1 MSEQDIERFLSE
13 QNKRVEDLYQPVL
26 LNHWM
31 VATTGEQEWS
41 DKHEQSL
48 SEYWAHFSDRESF
61 QKVTRFRKIDSL
73 PLMQRRQLDDLHDKM
88 IKNQFEEGTRQ
99 QILSLEKKISHVFT
113 TFQPQVNGSRVS
125 NNELLDILRYD
136 LDHER
141 RKQAWFASK
150 EVGKRIEKDLLQL
163 IRKRNEVARNL
174 GFETFYH
181 MSFATQELDLE
192 QTFAMF
198 ETIKKSSDQAFRMIK
213 DEIDEERA
221 KVLKIKKDDL
231 RPWDYVDPF
240 FQEAPSIEHVDFDSF
255 YKDQD
260 LEQVVSQTFQAM
272 ELPIDDILKRSDL
285 YPRKNKNPFGFCTD
299 MDRRGDIR
307 VLLNLDQSMYWVTAL
322 LHEFGHA
329 VYFKFIDSRLPFLL
343 RFHSHTLTTEASAL
357 FFGRMTKMAEWYE
370 RFLGIDRE
378 TCERIGRNMEKML
391 QRQMVVSTRWMLTFS
406 FFEKSLYEDPDQDIN
421 ALWWKLVKEIQYM
434 APPEDTGSPDWAAK
448 MHFSLAPVYYQD
460 YLLGEMAASQL
471 HHYIKT
477 NVSTDL
483 FSPNVGTYLKENVF
497 KPGALLHWND
507 KMKKATGEYL
517 TPTYFIKQF
526 FTNDEAS

>member
-1 MSEQDIERFLSE
+1 MI
-13 QNKRVEDLYQPVL
+13 
-26 LNHWM
+26 
-31 VATTGEQEWS
+31 
-41 DKHEQSL
+41 
-48 SEYWAHFSDRESF
+48 
-61 QKVTRFRKIDSL
+61 
-73 PLMQRRQLDDLHDKM
+73 QRRQLDDLHDKM

-113 TFQPQVNGSRVS
+113 TFQP
-125 NNELLDILRYD
+125 L
-136 LDHER
+136 
-141 RKQAWFASK
+141 
-150 EVGKRIEKDLLQL
+150 
-163 IRKRNEVARNL
+163 
-174 GFETFYH
+174 
-181 MSFATQELDLE
+181 
-192 QTFAMF
+192 
-198 ETIKKSSDQAFRMIK
+198 
-213 DEIDEERA
+213 
-221 KVLKIKKDDL
+221 
-231 RPWDYVDPF
+231 
-240 FQEAPSIEHVDFDSF
+240 
-255 YKDQD
+255 
-260 LEQVVSQTFQAM
+260 
-272 ELPIDDILKRSDL
+272 
-285 YPRKNKNPFGFCTD
+285 
-299 MDRRGDIR
+299 
-307 VLLNLDQSMYWVTAL
+307 
-322 LHEFGHA
+322 
-329 VYFKFIDSRLPFLL
+329 KFIDSRLPFLL

-370 RFLGIDRE
+370 QFLGIDRE

-477 NVSTDL
+477 KVSTDL

-497 KPGALLHWND
+497 KLGALLHWND